1 MCQAVAFPHGSL
13 INVWSCQMR
22 MPSIVGMCSAASVVT
37 ISPSPGHSMTSLMM
51 GFVIQRLSRC
61 PTPRGQV
68 ADRPG
73 GWVVAAREK
82 GRGGSHLSE
91 HFVVALLLAHRLP
104 LLDVLLQVVLLRV
117 GHRQLDGPAAERPS
131 VRHGAVDAAAPELE
145 LLGAQEVRDEN
156 LCSQQ

>member
-61 PTPRGQV
+61 PHRAVRWQT
-68 ADRPG
+68 DRVG
-73 GWVVAAREK
+73 GWWQRG
-82 GRGGSHLSE
+82 GRGGE
-91 HFVVALLLAHRLP
+91 GRT
-104 LLDVLLQVVLLRV
+104 
-117 GHRQLDGPAAERPS
+117 
-131 VRHGAVDAAAPELE
+131 
-145 LLGAQEVRDEN
+145 
-156 LCSQQ
+156 